1 MADFEGH
8 AQQKVETRSVT
19 EYLSIILFPLV
30 LYLLTPILITILFLT
45 TDHDKP
51 YLYNFLDVHLHCI
64 LTLIAAT
71 CV

>member
-30 LYLLTPILITILFLT
+30 LYLVTLILITILT